1 MKMKLSAGLAIG
13 LFLVGTAGMA
23 SATIISESV
32 VYSPV
37 LQVDGN
43 SSTATLAIGT
53 GGAIQDLN
61 VWVDFTKCDNPLLS
75 DGSCGGTGYSF
86 NREIHF
92 RLTGPDGGIYADL
105 IEHNING
112 QTGGA
117 RVTYT
122 FDDEAS
128 SLYPSTNLTSGTWNA
143 LDSLSIFDGLDSA
156 GTWSLYYQDS
166 VGADPLSL
174 NAWGLN
180 IVTAS
185 VSEAPSASVP
195 EPATMFLFGTGI
207 AGLAGIRRRR
217 KKN

>member
-1 MKMKLSAGLAIG
+1 MKLSAGLAIG